1 MDDRPGSMIQ
11 LHSLS
16 QAPDRILRSLGWDWM
31 LGTDTL
37 PYVTGDVV
45 KIDQETAERYYEGG
59 EQLYEMFREAGRYV
73 VDNHLF
79 REMGIPD
86 NLVEMIR
93 YTWADERHVHLYSR
107 FDLAYDEQ
115 EQHVKLIECNAD
127 TATCLPETAVVQW
140 AQLKSNG
147 LDENSQFNTLHEE
160 LVERFAHIK
169 LLNDDLTPSILFST
183 LRDCPEDDTNV
194 SILMEAAREAGFDVA
209 FAYIDE
215 VDFSETEGL
224 FMHDPHNAAFIRF
237 DFWFKLIPW
246 EFIGNE
252 EKELASIL
260 TSLVK
265 ARKLVV
271 LNPAHALLYQSKY
284 ILKVLWDLY
293 PYHPLLLQTE
303 RHAMPHKKSV
313 AKVLFGREGAN
324 VSIIEKGGDVSE
336 SVSGEYG
343 NQPRIYQEY
352 FPFQTDEAGYT
363 YQAGL
368 FYVNEACAL
377 GFRRGGKILDNTA
390 QFVGHVI
397 E

>member
-1 MDDRPGSMIQ
+1 MIK
-11 LHSLS
+11 LRSLAKS
-16 QAPDRILRSLGWDWM
+16 PDSILKSLGWDWA

-45 KIDQETAERYYEGG
+45 EVSQEAAEIYYESG
-59 EQLYEMFREAGRYV
+59 EQLFEMLREAAKYV

-79 REMGIPD
+79 RDMGIPES
-86 NLVEMIR
+86 LVDLIR

-107 FDLAYDEQ
+107 LDLAFDER
-115 EQHVKLIECNAD
+115 ENNIKLIECNAD

-147 LDENSQFNTLHEE
+147 LDEDSQFNTLHEE

-169 LLNDDLTPSILFST
+169 TLNSDLSPSIVFST
-183 LRDCPEDDTNV
+183 LRDYPEDDANV
-194 SILMEAAREAGFDVA
+194 SILMEAAKEAGFDVA
-209 FAYIDE
+209 FAYIDQL
-215 VDFSETEGL
+215 DFSETDGV
-224 FMHDPHNAAFIRF
+224 FMHDPHQASFVRF

-246 EFIGNE
+246 EMIGDE

-265 ARKLVV
+265 NRKLVV
-271 LNPAHALLYQSKY
+271 LNPAHTLLYQSKY

-303 RHAMPHKKSV
+303 RHTMPHKKSV

-336 SVSGEYG
+336 SVPGEYG
-343 NQPRIYQEY
+343 DQSRIYQEY
-352 FPFQTDEAGYT
+352 FPFQTDSAGHS

-397 E
+397 V

>member
-1 MDDRPGSMIQ
+1 MIE
-11 LHSLS
+11 LKSLS
-16 QAPDRILRSLGWDWM
+16 QGPEKILASLGWNWM
-31 LGTDTL
+31 LGSDTL
-37 PYVTGDVV
+37 PYVTSDVV
-45 KIDQETAERYYEGG
+45 KIDQETAEIYYEGG
-59 EQLYEMFREAGRYV
+59 EQLYEMLREAAKYV
-73 VDNHLF
+73 VDSHLF

-86 NLVEMIR
+86 NLIEMIQ

-107 FDLAYDEQ
+107 LDLSLDEEGKQ
-115 EQHVKLIECNAD
+115 VKLIECNAD

-147 LDENSQFNTLHEE
+147 LDEGSQYNTLHEE
-160 LVERFAHIK
+160 LVERFEHI
-169 LLNDDLTPSILFST
+169 LELNDDLSPSLLFST
-183 LRDCPEDDTNV
+183 LRGYPEDDSNV
-194 SILMEAAREAGFDVA
+194 SILMEAAKEAGFDVA

-215 VDFSETEGL
+215 VDFSEEEGV
-224 FMHDPHNAAFIRF
+224 FMHDPDNAAFIRF

-252 EKELASIL
+252 EKELTTLL

-265 ARKLVV
+265 NRKVVV
-271 LNPAHALLYQSKY
+271 LNPAYTLLYQSKY

-303 RHAMPHKKSV
+303 RHTMPHKKSV

-336 SVSGEYG
+336 SVGGDYG
-343 NQPRIYQEY
+343 SQPKVYQEY
-352 FPFQTDEAGYT
+352 FPFQTDASGHS